1 MLFWLTLGHFCCSG
15 VMSVKFSSNLNNFF
29 ENAKTYKRNPIF
41 FNPKYQKKTSNIQ
54 RNPKS
59 LRKSQD
65 KSQTKSIKTN
75 KNMKNFKNY
84 QQF

>member
-1 MLFWLTLGHFCCSG
+1 MQKHIKEIHF
-15 VMSVKFSSNLNNFF
+15 
-29 ENAKTYKRNPIF
+29 F
-41 FNPKYQKKTSNIQ
+41 FNPKYQKTSNIQ

-75 KNMKNFKNY
+75 KNMKNFKND
-84 QQF
+84 QKI